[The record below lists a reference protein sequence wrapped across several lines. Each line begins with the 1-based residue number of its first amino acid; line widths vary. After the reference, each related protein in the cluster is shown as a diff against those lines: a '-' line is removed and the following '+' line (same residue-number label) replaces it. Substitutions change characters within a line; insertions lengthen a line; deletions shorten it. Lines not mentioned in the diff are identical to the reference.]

1 MRIKH
6 VHKGMLSTWEV
17 TSGERKKGKLYV
29 DKFEHELAFRITIHI
44 SLLKKYEEDIK
55 MLGVKPKEIH
65 VYGAVAD
72 RLNRLLRDY
81 KKWYHHTNKKK

>member
-1 MRIKH
+1 MKVKH
-6 VHKGMLSTWEV
+6 VHQGYPSTWEV
-17 TSGERKKGKLYV
+17 TTVERKKNKLYV
-29 DKFEHELAFRITIHI
+29 DKFENDLAFRITTCI
-44 SLLKKYEEDIK
+44 SMLKKHEENIK